1 MYSQFLL
8 DDLPALLGM
17 REDAAR
23 AVFHPGWK
31 DREVARTGKQEERT
45 VTEQTGVP
53 VLQVVTGQE
62 FAFEIDEAL
71 IVHVI

>member
-1 MYSQFLL
+1 
-8 DDLPALLGM
+8 M

-23 AVFHPGWK
+23 TVLHSGRK
-31 DREVARTGKQEERT
+31 DREVPGAGKQKKRA
-45 VTEQTGVP
+45 VTKQAGVP